1 MGAYPEKQSYT
12 AEDLVRIIQLLRDP
26 ENGCPWDKVQTH
38 ASIRKNFLEETLE
51 ALEAIDADDPA
62 MMREELG
69 DVLMQVAFHCVME
82 TEQERFTFAQVC
94 DEVCRKLIYRHPHI
108 FGTPEEQETGI
119 TDWDLLKNKE
129 KGRTCL
135 ADEICTVPNTFPA
148 MMRAQKLQK
157 RAQPYGCITG
167 DKKAAQEQLE
177 ASQQRLADAMN
188 QAADQKQLAQQA
200 GAYLF
205 DAVNWIRCAGLDAE
219 EVLSLYNRGFAQ
231 DCMESNDSEQA

>member
-26 ENGCPWDKVQTH
+26 EHGCPWDKVQTH

-69 DVLMQVAFHCVME
+69 DVLMQVVFHCVME
-82 TEQERFTFAQVC
+82 TEQQRFTFAQVC

-108 FGTPEEQETGI
+108 FGTPEEQKDGI

-135 ADEICTVPNTFPA
+135 ADEIRTVPDTFPA
-148 MMRAQKLQK
+148 TMRAQKMQK
-157 RAQPYGCITG
+157 RAQPYGCVTG
-167 DKKAAQEQLE
+167 EETDARQQLVQAQ
-177 ASQQRLADAMN
+177 QQLADTLD
-188 QAADQKQLAQQA
+188 QGADRQQLMQQA

-205 DAVNWIRCAGLDAE
+205 DAVNWMRCAGLDTE
-219 EVLSLYNRGFAQ
+219 EVLSLYNRDFARS
-231 DCMESNDSEQA
+231 CMKPRNSEQV